1 MILPVFLNEV
11 KDLSKYNKG
20 ILSTP
25 NTYAMH
31 SITSVEFPTQMNL
44 QD

>member
-20 ILSTP
+20 ILRTP

-31 SITSVEFPTQMNL
+31 SVTADEYPKVIL
-44 QD
+44 HD